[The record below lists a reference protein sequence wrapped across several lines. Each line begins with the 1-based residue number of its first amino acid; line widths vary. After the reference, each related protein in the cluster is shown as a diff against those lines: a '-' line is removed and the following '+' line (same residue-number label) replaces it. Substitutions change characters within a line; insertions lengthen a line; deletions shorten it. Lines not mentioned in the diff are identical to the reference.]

1 MKNIKVL
8 VIVCV
13 PTPAYFATFVT
24 GRFNKTDASNLFV
37 RPDFEGLGHL
47 QVATN
52 GHTSQ
57 SWVDAPRNS
66 FGQRT
71 TGGGVPLPEAFYFP
85 ACYRSLGQWTWG
97 HTLADSAFNNTC
109 ILNATTSPYIF
120 GACNPASPESAGN
133 VPLSSFNT
141 FLTPGG
147 ALEIACGGRTL
158 SLQEAQAVGF
168 ENGSSTGPTPGIAA
182 TVVLIHE
189 WLLF

>member
-1 MKNIKVL
+1 MMRL
-8 VIVCV
+8 GCCC
-13 PTPAYFATFVT
+13 AYLCSPFIL
-24 GRFNKTDASNLFV
+24 RFNKTDASNLFV
-37 RPDFEGLGHL
+37 RPDFEGLGKFSM
-47 QVATN
+47 N
-52 GHTSQ
+52 GLPSQ
-57 SWVDAPRNS
+57 SWFDAPRNS

-71 TGGGVPLPEAFYFP
+71 TDAGVPLPEAFYFP

-97 HTLADSAFNNTC
+97 DTLADTAFNNTC

-133 VPLSSFNT
+133 VPLSSFNN

-147 ALEIACGGRTL
+147 ELEIACGGRTL

-168 ENGSSTGPTPGIAA
+168 ENGSTVGPTPGIAA
-182 TVVLIHE
+182 TVALIHE